1 MPKLKHLDLQPIG
14 HEERAPS
21 LPIALGG
28 DLYDKTSNL
37 LEVSRKKE
45 KNMKNGYK
53 DNILNS
59 RKPTPSGCN
68 LGVDNLLSNFGIVTT
83 DGWGGVD
90 GSASFGENTISQNM
104 HGRPAVSILTSA
116 SPPTYSSALQ
126 SYSAPLNHSESTACP
141 SMDSTVCRR
150 SLTGQNNGSGTRMGS
165 DSHHI
170 LSTAITSLL
179 LDRNTTGQHIGRQSQ
194 HCTGTTTRE
203 VEKSTTGNTGE
214 WHDGAQGDEMRARAI
229 RAEGDEWKWPYS
241 LADSTTLAWL
251 RGVSEMSIRHMCA
264 SVIRSNISEY
274 MVYLPSLSILQLLDN
289 NFITL
294 TQVLQTNILVTVLDE
309 NCVYND

>member
-1 MPKLKHLDLQPIG
+1 MPKLKYLDLQPIG

-28 DLYDKTSNL
+28 DLYDKTSNI

-45 KNMKNGYK
+45 KNMENGYK
-53 DNILNS
+53 DNILNC

-68 LGVDNLLSNFGIVTT
+68 SGVDNLLSNFGIVTT
-83 DGWGGVD
+83 DEWGAVD
-90 GSASFGENTISQNM
+90 RSARFGENTISQNM
-104 HGRPAVSILTSA
+104 HGPPAVSILTSA

-126 SYSAPLNHSESTACP
+126 SYSALVNHSESTACP
-141 SMDSTVCRR
+141 SMDSTVPRR
-150 SLTGQNNGSGTRMGS
+150 SLTGQNYGSGTRIGS

-170 LSTAITSLL
+170 LSTATTSLL
-179 LDRNTTGQHIGRQSQ
+179 LDRNTTDQQIGRQSQ
-194 HCTGTTTRE
+194 HFTGTTTRE
-203 VEKSTTGNTGE
+203 VEKSTTGHTGK
-214 WHDGAQGDEMRARAI
+214 WYDGAQGDEMRARAI